1 MITNGYSAYYAYLN
15 RTGVVCPAGYHVEN
29 QALARLPKKF
39 RGTADFPLSSGL
51 SRERPFP
58 CRKPFR
64 QHHSRLAVAAGHSPL
79 LRSAACPPCFFRV
92 PCFLGLGE
100 EWYSGRVPLSW
111 GWGVFVVRA
120 FFFSPGVA
128 CPAFPLV
135 DFLWNPWCLRS
146 FWRCPVGYG
155 RVKFPAVILW
165 RGSICVSLG
174 CGGCFTRAFPG
185 MGMPPVS
192 LGGWVF
198 RRGPR
203 RRLQLL
209 G

>member
-1 MITNGYSAYYAYLN
+1 MPGKVSCREPSFSPSSEKIPWNGGFSLVF
-15 RTGVVCPAGYHVEN
+15 RP
-29 QALARLPKKF
+29 LA
-39 RGTADFPLSSGL
+39 GTAFPLQETFSPAPQPACRGRLGIPRFCVLRRVLRVFSV
-51 SRERPFP
+51 FP
-58 CRKPFR
+58 
-64 QHHSRLAVAAGHSPL
+64 V
-79 LRSAACPPCFFRV
+79 
-92 PCFLGLGE
+92 FLGLGR
-100 EWYSGRVPLSW
+100 SGIVGEFPCP
-111 GWGVFVVRA
+111 GAGVFSWSAR
-120 FFFSPGVA
+120 FFSPRGLRVL
-128 CPAFPLV
+128 PFLWLI
-135 DFLWNPWCLRS
+135 FLWNPWCLRS

-165 RGSICVSLG
+165 RGSTCVSLG